1 MRSDGRSDAIE
12 RAMGGAIGGVDSML
26 FAAIR
31 SAHSD
36 GRVENWL
43 GLVRV
48 IGGGDR
54 GGANC
59 ARCANVESNSV
70 VVNFVVSFV
79 EILCNFWVNVVCDVS

>member
-1 MRSDGRSDAIE
+1 MANVGLSF
-12 RAMGGAIGGVDSML
+12 MGSLRGIFLTEAVIVLRVSCSIVLSSVGIGVDSML

-54 GGANC
+54 AGVFLGG
-59 ARCANVESNSV
+59 RPVRP
-70 VVNFVVSFV
+70 
-79 EILCNFWVNVVCDVS
+79 IDVA